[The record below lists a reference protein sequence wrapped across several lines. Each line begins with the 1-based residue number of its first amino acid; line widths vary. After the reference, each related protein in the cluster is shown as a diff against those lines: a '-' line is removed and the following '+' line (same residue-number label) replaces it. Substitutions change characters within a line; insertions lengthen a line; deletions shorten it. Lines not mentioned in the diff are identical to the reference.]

1 MNNQPQNEIPKNS
14 LENLLKEGRISQATY
29 DKVISAQKY
38 IERKYKM
45 IKLKYVE
52 NNILQ
57 EKLKNSNLPES
68 KCLEILEEI
77 LFLIFNLIYLLTL

>member
-1 MNNQPQNEIPKNS
+1 MNNQTQSEIPKNS

-57 EKLKNSNLPES
+57 EKLKNSNLTES
-68 KCLEILEEI
+68 K
-77 LFLIFNLIYLLTL
+77 FRNLRRNTRKRIKHYK